1 MSIKAVSWA
10 LELDMSD
17 AIAKLVLIGLAD
29 KYNDKLGF
37 GFPAVKWLATV
48 AGCSDRT
55 VRRKLSDLQE
65 QGYVTV
71 DRRFNDTSCYRLP
84 MVGGTDTALS
94 GGDSLSGGDTALSG
108 GTDTTVTGGTDTALS
123 GGTDTRC
130 PPNYNN
136 NINNNNYITPKRVNQ
151 KQKVS
156 EWTPTPDDIAYA
168 TELGLDANE
177 VLTDIRLWDEK
188 NGHKASYNSVTA
200 FWQGW
205 CRKEVKRRP
214 ARSQSQQKPNYA
226 DRGLSEAQMGFVE
239 SLTRKYYAKYKH
251 EGYDWDMIHSYIH
264 ESVLKRYDFDQ
275 WVAMGHG
282 LPHHTEL

>member
-10 LELDMSD
+10 LEVDMSD
-17 AIAKLVLIGLAD
+17 AIAKLVLIGIAD
-29 KYNDKLGF
+29 KYNEERGF
-37 GFPAVKWLATV
+37 GWPSVKWLATV

-55 VRRKLSDLQE
+55 IRRKLTDLQE
-65 QGYVTV
+65 QGYLAI

-84 MVGGTDTALS
+84 MLGGTDTALS

-108 GTDTTVTGGTDTALS
+108 GTDT
-123 GGTDTRC
+123 RC

-136 NINNNNYITPKRVNQ
+136 YINNNNYIAPKKGNQ

-156 EWTPTPDDIAYA
+156 EWIPTPDDIAYA

-188 NGHKASYNSVTA
+188 NGNKASYNSVTA

-205 CRKEVKRRP
+205 CRKEASRRP
-214 ARSQSQQKPNYA
+214 TRSQSQQKPNYA

-239 SLTRKYYAKYKH
+239 SMTRKYYAKYKH

-264 ESVLKRYDFDQ
+264 ESVLNRYNFDQ